1 MKVASRSKDAWL
13 AEIRYKKQRQ
23 EVPGATRLRPA
34 TGGQRPLLPLY
45 YSR

>member
-23 EVPGATRLRPA
+23 EVSSATRLRPA
-34 TGGQRPLLPLY
+34 TGGQRPWLPIY
-45 YSR
+45 YNR